1 MTILEWFLFFLTI
14 QLVHA
19 LGTWKLYK
27 TAGFNPIYSF
37 IPIYNGIILMKIINR
52 PTWWIILLFI
62 PIINLLIFPVI
73 WVETSRSFGKNS
85 KLDTLLSI
93 ITFGLFIYSINYS
106 SGLNHIKE
114 RDINPKSAFGEWVS
128 SIIFAIVLAT
138 LVHTYFIQPY
148 IIPTGSLEKTLLI
161 GDFLFVSKFHYG
173 ARAPQSAVSFPMVH
187 DTIVGTGIRSYLNKP
202 QIPYFRLP
210 GFQKIIRNEIVTFSW
225 PADTV
230 RQFFVKEKGVKKPI
244 DKKSNYVKRCVAIP
258 SDTLEIINGL
268 IHINGK
274 RSIMPYRA
282 KPIYSYTAYS
292 AKGVSSTSL
301 IKAGLN
307 EFERKFKILDINQYK
322 FDKIRPYILNII
334 DNNPENFIV
343 ITKSKG
349 IPYKIRSKERISMT
363 EITDY
368 SRELLITQRQAELIL
383 KSNAIDSVKRT
394 FNSVKSYNTSF
405 FPNDIKYNWNEDNFG
420 PIIIPKKDEKI
431 KLNSKNLPLYK
442 KLIRDYEKNEL
453 TLKNGVIKINNIPTT
468 EYTFNQ
474 DYYWMMGDNRYRSE
488 DSRFWGFVPEDHIVG
503 KPVFIWFS
511 IDGINDGF
519 KNWKIRW
526 DRVFSTVNLDG
537 EPKSYRWYFLFGVLI
552 VIGYSELK
560 KRKKKKKNKF

>member
-1 MTILEWFLFFLTI
+1 MFFLII
-14 QLVHA
+14 QVIHG

-27 TAGFNPIYSF
+27 IAGFNPLYSF
-37 IPIYNGIILMKIINR
+37 IPVYNGLILMKILNR
-52 PTWWIILLFI
+52 PSWWIILLFI

-85 KLDTLLSI
+85 TIDTLLSI
-93 ITFGLFIYSINYS
+93 VTFGLFIYSINYS
-106 SGLNHIKE
+106 SKLIHIKD
-114 RDINPKSAFGEWVS
+114 RDLNPKTAFGEWVS

-138 LVHTYFIQPY
+138 IVHTYFIQPY

-210 GFQKIIRNEIVTFSW
+210 GFQKITRNEIVTFSW

-230 RQFFVKEKGVKKPI
+230 RQFFIKEKGVKKPI
-244 DKKSNYVKRCVAIP
+244 NKKSNYVKRCVAIP
-258 SDTLEIINGL
+258 SDTLEIINGI

-274 RSIMPYRA
+274 KSIMPYRA
-282 KPIYSYTAYS
+282 KPLYTYKAYS
-292 AKGVSSTSL
+292 SKGVSSSAL
-301 IKAGLN
+301 IKLGLDDIN
-307 EFERKFKILDINQYK
+307 REFKISNITQNKFYK
-322 FDKIRPYILNII
+322 IKPYILGIA

-349 IPYKIRSKERISMT
+349 IPYNVRSEQRLIMT
-363 EITDY
+363 ELTDY
-368 SRELLITQRQAELIL
+368 SKQLIITEKQAELIH
-383 KSNAIDSVKRT
+383 KSNIIDSIKRT
-394 FNSVKSYNTSF
+394 FRTVKSYNTSF

-420 PIIIPKKDEKI
+420 PIVMPEKGKKI
-431 KLNSKNLPLYK
+431 KLNSKNLSLYK

-453 TLKNGVIKINNIPTT
+453 TLENGIIKINNIPTS

-511 IDGINDGF
+511 IDGINDGI

-526 DRVFSTVNLDG
+526 ERVFSTVNLDG
-537 EPKSYRWYFLFGVLI
+537 EPKSYRWHFLIGFLI
-552 VIGYSELK
+552 IVGYSELNKRRK
-560 KRKKKKKNKF
+560 KRK